1 MNKAQALQ
9 AFWASFT
16 WNAYDENTVPRDAG
30 LPYITYESAT
40 DSLGNTLSLNAS
52 LWTRDT
58 GWETIEAKSAEIARA
73 IAENGFYRAPIDGG
87 YMVIWKGSPFSRRMD
102 EPGDDLIRRILLN
115 IQVEF
120 LTAY

>member
-9 AFWASFT
+9 AFWASFG
-16 WNAYDENTVPRDAG
+16 WDAYDENTVPIDAP

-40 DSLGNTLSLNAS
+40 DSLGNMLSLNAS

-58 GWETIEAKSAEIARA
+58 GWGEIEEKSAQIAKA
-73 IAENGFYRAPIDGG
+73 IAEYGFYRAPIDNGA
-87 YMVIWKGSPFSRRMD
+87 MVIWKGSPFSRRMD